1 MGATLSKLA
10 GWDTTPVQPV
20 LASEAPPVA
29 EPVAGAPPIQPSG
42 PAFVQNAQGAQNF
55 LAPMYNPTFIQ
66 NNQQG
71 ASAQDLEHLRKV
83 LDFLSLKNFR
93 NIQQENLRKR
103 TPDTLK
109 WLLEGSM
116 YQWWL
121 ETQGAIVWGT
131 GMPGAGKTIL
141 ASVLIQD
148 SEDNAPS
155 DICIGYVYCRYTEP
169 MEVQDILAALVRQI
183 LERYPHHLPTVKPL
197 YAKHDLQR
205 TSPTQS
211 ELVDVIR
218 KICNSFK
225 ITRLFIDGLD
235 EALYDEQFD
244 LLATL
249 KSVPAN
255 FFITSRPLVR
265 LNDVLPNVKMFDIA
279 AQNTDIELL
288 VSQHIDRNPDLRH
301 ILVADEQRVKV
312 IKKICQSSHGMFLH
326 ASLMVEAV
334 SHCISAGH
342 IMEQLDKLP
351 AKLDVLYEATF
362 SRIEAQSEERAALAK
377 RALLWVVYAFK
388 PLSVVDLRYA
398 VACDPKLDWQTP
410 ERLVP
415 ESLLISI
422 CCGLV
427 TAEGGQDNRIVR
439 LVHYTAL
446 DALKRI
452 LLKRDTS
459 PHCLIT
465 ELCVE
470 RLIDCGIPARQPNYL
485 RFGNT
490 QPPLLKYAYNSWH
503 RHAKESIHC
512 PAEPTARPV
521 ALVLRFLS
529 LCTNFPAQ
537 IDVFTAP
544 IHLVTYY
551 HLPSLLPLIDL
562 QVNKRTTRGG
572 FALYLAAC
580 QPDVV
585 MVELLLK
592 LDGIDVNFQ
601 DEDGNTALMLAA
613 SEGLGGTVKVLLLD
627 PRIDIHMR
635 NKKGETAL
643 HWAISKEFF
652 SLRLLIDRDRGAR
665 SLLETALLLIATP
678 GIDVNA
684 SDQFGRT
691 PLMLAYGHAPEL
703 LNSLAQHP
711 NIDLLKRDK
720 DGQTPLMH
728 ACRRGESSAVQWY
741 LQLPGV
747 DAVDNSGAS
756 ALAHRA
762 QYKLGG
768 APYEHYLSDFQ
779 ALVAAGLD
787 VNHRDEKGLT
797 ALAHAVQAGSTHV
810 IRALLQLEGV
820 DVNLELE
827 DREGRSLPMVVC
839 DAVLNGTMTS
849 SDFSRLLQHTS
860 FDINAKNS
868 RGTTALAYAVARGV
882 IATAEETLSLSSEGL
897 NEVSSDLDSSL
908 ERGSF
913 YEVNQ
918 LDFQMHLKEHPSDRT
933 SKAPI
938 DFILTGTQLP
948 HFPQFMLPYR
958 GTLGEDHRHA
968 LEKCRSLR
976 LPARM
981 LKKHAICAQLL
992 LNHPDINDHGFDT
1005 LRPRAGMKPR

>member
-1 MGATLSKLA
+1 MGAILSKLA
-10 GWDTTPVQPV
+10 GWDTAPVEPV

-55 LAPMYNPTFIQ
+55 LAPMHNPTFIQ

-71 ASAQDLEHLRKV
+71 ASTQDPEHLRKV
-83 LDFLSLKNFR
+83 LDFLSLVNFR
-93 NIQQENLRKR
+93 NIQQENHGNWM
-103 TPDTLK
+103 PDTLK
-109 WLLEGSM
+109 WFLEGSM

-141 ASVLIQD
+141 ASVAIQD
-148 SEDNAPS
+148 SEDHALS

-169 MEVQDILAALVRQI
+169 MKVRDILAALVRQI

-197 YAKHDLQR
+197 YTKHDLQR

-218 KICNSFK
+218 AICKSFK
-225 ITRLFIDGLD
+225 IARLFIDGLD

-255 FFITSRPLVR
+255 FFITSRPLLR
-265 LNDVLPNVKMFDIA
+265 LNDVLPDVKMFDIA

-288 VSQHIDRNPDLRH
+288 VSQHIDRNPDLRQM
-301 ILVADEQRVKV
+301 LVADEQRVRV

-377 RALLWVVYAFK
+377 RALLWVVYAFE
-388 PLSVVDLRYA
+388 PLSVDDLRYA
-398 VACDPKLDWQTP
+398 VACDPKLDWHTP

-427 TAEGGQDNRIVR
+427 TVEGDWSRRVVR

-470 RLIDCGIPARQPNYL
+470 RLIDYGIPARQPNYQPYG
-485 RFGNT
+485 RNT
-490 QPPLLKYAYNSWH
+490 QPPLLEYAYNSWH

-512 PAEPTARPV
+512 PAEPGARPV
-521 ALVLRFLS
+521 ASMLRFLS
-529 LCTNFPAQ
+529 LCTNFPSGT
-537 IDVFTAP
+537 DVFTAP
-544 IHLVTYY
+544 THLVAEYG
-551 HLPSLLPLIDL
+551 LPSLLPLIDP
-562 QVNKRTTRGG
+562 QVNKRTEGG
-572 FALYLAAC
+572 RSALSLAAC
-580 QPDVV
+580 KPDVG
-585 MVELLLK
+585 MIGLLLN
-592 LDGIDVNFQ
+592 LEGVDPNLQ

-613 SEGLGGTVKVLLLD
+613 SEGLRNTVKVLLRD

-643 HWAISKEFF
+643 HCAIPKEFF
-652 SLRLLIDRDRGAR
+652 SIRLLIDRGYGAR
-665 SLLETALLLIATP
+665 GLLETALLLIATP

-691 PLMLAYGHAPEL
+691 PLMLAYDHAPQL

-720 DGQTPLMH
+720 DGQTLLMH

-762 QYKLGG
+762 QY
-768 APYEHYLSDFQ
+768 AWHEAYEHYLSDFQ

-797 ALAHAVQAGSTHV
+797 ALAHAVQVGSTHA

-820 DVNLELE
+820 DVNLE
-827 DREGRSLPMVVC
+827 DREGRSLLMVAC

-849 SDFSRLLQHTS
+849 SDFARLLKHS
-860 FDINAKNS
+860 FFDINAKNS
-868 RGTTALAYAVARGV
+868 HGTTALAYTVARGV
-882 IATAEETLSLSSEGL
+882 LETAKEILSLSPKGL
-897 NEVSSDLDSSL
+897 NELSEPL
-908 ERGSF
+908 
-913 YEVNQ
+913 YEVHQ
-918 LDFQMHLKEHPSDRT
+918 LGFRIHHHKEHLNDLPSEV
-933 SKAPI
+933 SI
-938 DFILTGTQLP
+938 DVTVTGTQWP
-948 HFPQFMLPYR
+948 HFPQFRLPYR
-958 GTLGEDHRHA
+958 GTLRWDHRHA
-968 LEKCRSLR
+968 LEQCGSLQ
-976 LPARM
+976 LPSRI
-981 LKKHAICAQLL
+981 LKKHTICTQLL
-992 LNHPDINDHGFDT
+992 LNHPDINDHGLT
-1005 LRPRAGMKPR
+1005 LCDLTQG